1 MILYILKSVD
11 QRSGQK
17 ESIVAYGKRAPWLRL
32 LFPWL
37 AVKTFPFDP
46 KSSCHKV
53 RIFRREISYIE
64 AVKDSEFYAKIEDDK
79 KRRDEQKRLQDEAKA
94 KAAAE
99 AKLNANKP
107 PDTLPEPV
115 RAIPSG
121 KKKVT
126 MGTVKHFDTGEK
138 P

>member
-37 AVKTFPFDP
+37 AVWTFPFDP
-46 KSSCHKV
+46 KSSSHKV
-53 RIFRREISYIE
+53 RILRREISYVE

-79 KRRDEQKRLQDEAKA
+79 KRRDEQKRLQDEAKKKSA
-94 KAAAE
+94 EE
-99 AKLNANKP
+99 AKLDVKP
-107 PDTLPEPV
+107 PGTLPEPV